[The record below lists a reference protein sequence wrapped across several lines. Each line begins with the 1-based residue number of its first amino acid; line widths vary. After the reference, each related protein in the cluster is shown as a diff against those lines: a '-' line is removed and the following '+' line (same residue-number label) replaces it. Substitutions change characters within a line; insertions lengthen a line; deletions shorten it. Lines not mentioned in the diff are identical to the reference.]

1 MEYVLES
8 DGMDGTFEY
17 SSIAQPG
24 DWCTE
29 YISHEWFECVKL
41 FVKMDIFFIRVNVK
55 SYPAAPWSGTFK
67 KSKLCGCCEIL
78 PDPPDI
84 CRGKAGRVILVYNR
98 FF

>member
-1 MEYVLES
+1 MEYILES
-8 DGMDGTFEY
+8 DGMDDTFEY

-24 DWCTE
+24 DSCTE
-29 YISHEWFECVKL
+29 YISHEQFEYVRL
-41 FVKMDIFFIRVNVK
+41 FAKMDIFLSESTK

-84 CRGKAGRVILVYNR
+84 CCGKTGRVIFVYSR